1 MDKEQVSAAPADREA
16 WMMETER
23 LIDVYTTA
31 IYNNASCFGNSVTH
45 RNREADARALLLL
58 HLRTAAPA
66 VQQDGWI
73 AVNDRLPNDGETV
86 LVYTPPMR
94 GEEWRVDFDGRDDG
108 IWVEHANCREHY
120 MAVTGGKGC
129 LDDGTPCVGPSED
142 APYTHWKPITPPGES
157 AGSAPDRCPHCD
169 GTGDVHRADGEWL
182 GACGCEGSA
191 PAEPPEVVIHVV
203 VNGHQRN
210 ITIRRDAS
218 LRALAINALIEA
230 KVIDYDL
237 SRWVVTTE
245 AGEVLDQSRLVA
257 SIDPK
262 ATPLFIARTAGIV
275 ASSAPAEP
283 APAPAMVMLTEE
295 ETAELWKLRP
305 HDERWEK
312 AIQRAFAQKNGA
324 AVKGEQE

>member
-16 WMMETER
+16 LNLDER
-23 LIDVYTTA
+23 CRIALECLPDAQY
-31 IYNNASCFGNSVTH
+31 
-45 RNREADARALLLL
+45 REMLARLLSD
-58 HLRTAAPA
+58 LRAAAPA
-66 VQQDGWI
+66 AVPLQPVAWMQFQWEYIPEWGGWWM
-73 AVNDRLPNDGETV
+73 
-86 LVYTPPMR
+86 MR
-94 GEEWRVDFDGRDDG
+94 P
-108 IWVEHANCREHY
+108 
-120 MAVTGGKGC
+120 GKGF
-129 LDDGTPCVGPSED
+129 GPFPAQTPAASPV
-142 APYTHWKPITPPGES
+142 
-157 AGSAPDRCPHCD
+157 SAPEPACQNCD

-283 APAPAMVMLTEE
+283 APAPAMVILSEE
-295 ETAELWKLRP
+295 EIDREFMRWNLPVDSATALAFHRLP
-305 HDERWEK
+305 HDSQFRS
-312 AIQRAFAQKNGA
+312 AFTDGLKRGIEIAAKNGA
-324 AVKGEQE
+324 EGDR